1 MNEKN
6 NVIKVET
13 FKSGYFALSANFDKA
28 KLENYL
34 IKAKAIYRSIKHIPI
49 LPELMAILEEEL
61 IKKSI
66 FGTAAI
72 EGNPL
77 SQKEVDKV
85 ISENKDTKDLIEPE
99 IQISNLKR
107 VYRIIKKVKTDFKNP
122 YLLDEKTIKRVH
134 SIITADTDKRDN
146 EPGVYRNELRK
157 VGGAQ
162 HGGVYIPPK
171 NLVDI
176 KKLMEVFIQWINSP
190 ILLKQD
196 AAIRAALAHYYLALI
211 HPFGNGNGRTARA
224 IEAILLRSAGIRYVS
239 VMLSNYYYR
248 NIDEYFKSFS
258 ISERNKDNDIT
269 YFLEFFL
276 NGLLSSCE
284 DIQKRI
290 IMWIKITTLRE
301 YYRSLSKQKKISQR
315 QHDLLNMLI
324 DTPLAFTLKSLF
336 DLDKFKPIYR
346 KVTERTA
353 RRDLHLLMDKTI
365 IKKTNEDK
373 YELNFDILDFSG

>member
-1 MNEKN
+1 MSEENS
-6 NVIKVET
+6 VIKVET
-13 FKSGYFALSANFDKA
+13 FKSGHFALSANFNRT
-28 KLENYL
+28 KLEPYL
-34 IKAKAIYRSIKHIPI
+34 IKAKAIYRSIKYIPI

-77 SQKEVDKV
+77 SQEEVDKV
-85 ISENKDTKDLIEPE
+85 ISENKDTKDFIEPE
-99 IQISNLKR
+99 IQISNLKK
-107 VYRIIKKVKTDFKNP
+107 VYRIIKKVKTDIKNP
-122 YLLDEKTIKRVH
+122 YLLNEKIIKRVH
-134 SIITADTDKRDN
+134 SHITTGTDKGNN

-157 VGGAQ
+157 VGDTQ

-176 KKLMEVFIQWINSP
+176 KKLMEAFIQWINSP

-224 IEAILLRSAGIRYVS
+224 IEAILLRSAGVRYVS

-258 ISERNKDNDIT
+258 ISERDKDHDIT

-276 NGLLSSCE
+276 KGLLSSFE
-284 DIQKRI
+284 EIQKRI
-290 IMWIKITTLRE
+290 ITWIKITTLRE
-301 YYRSLSKQKKISQR
+301 YYRGLSKQKKISQR
-315 QHDLLNMLI
+315 QHDLLNTLI

-336 DLDKFKPIYR
+336 DLDRFKPIYR

-353 RRDLHLLMDKTI
+353 RRDLHQLMKKAI
-365 IKKTNEDK
+365 IKKADEDK
-373 YELNFDILDFSG
+373 YELNFDVLDFSG